1 MPRKGHKKGAKA
13 PEVWVAPDLMRR
25 MKGADG
31 NRGLPLP
38 QSPYLALADKFLGV
52 DPVAHQ
58 DREPLPVAPEPP
70 SRKTDSREAPPAVM
84 AAAAAAGAGGA
95 RIAFPKPPA
104 GPMIPRPPRL
114 ALPKPMP
121 GKRPRVNPPKPPR
134 LV

>member
-1 MPRKGHKKGAKA
+1 MPKKGHKKGARA

-31 NRGLPLP
+31 NRGLPVP

-52 DPVAHQ
+52 DPFVHER
-58 DREPLPVAPEPP
+58 REPHAAVPEPT
-70 SRKTDSREAPPAVM
+70 SRKTDAREAPPAAM
-84 AAAAAAGAGGA
+84 AAAAAAGAGVT

-104 GPMIPRPPRL
+104 GPMVPKPPRL
-114 ALPKPMP
+114 ALPKPIP

-134 LV
+134 WV